1 MPQFQS
7 LNEDIEQE
15 DPIESEDVS
24 NGDILDT
31 NMQNVLMDKETL
43 RWNQRVQI
51 WIKDNKKAYMYFS
64 SIQIFISMLLL
75 GLTLIFFL
83 KWNKQN
89 PEHELQ
95 IPIKLVMGLLGADIL
110 TYLIDFVLV
119 IKRWK
124 TMLFFRN
131 IACTLSIVQAVI
143 VQVSFYKYTSVDKR
157 MEVDFGSSRQRW
169 IMLMIIYMYETYIV
183 WAVLNTLMYF

>member
-75 GLTLIFFL
+75 GLTLIFFM

-89 PEHELQ
+89 PEHEL
-95 IPIKLVMGLLGADIL
+95 
-110 TYLIDFVLV
+110 
-119 IKRWK
+119 
-124 TMLFFRN
+124 
-131 IACTLSIVQAVI
+131 
-143 VQVSFYKYTSVDKR
+143 
-157 MEVDFGSSRQRW
+157 
-169 IMLMIIYMYETYIV
+169 
-183 WAVLNTLMYF
+183 